1 MKSTKLFLTVILVFA
16 LGFAQAQNDYNPWK
30 KYGYTPPKALT
41 LSDGKYQEF
50 FDADTIVQIGSVM
63 LNTKTN
69 KIVGFV
75 EYDTTYSEAT
85 LEPHITS
92 RWLSPDP
99 LAKEYP
105 SWSPYAFCYNS
116 PISVIDP
123 DGREGIIVSGQPG
136 DHTGREHFLINGLD
150 RARTMASQYKK
161 EGNGEKA
168 TWFIYN
174 GGGKGGYDASTI
186 KNYTAEAAKYGIS
199 VQVVS
204 SANEIVNY
212 VNEKNGGDS
221 RSKDLV
227 SKFAYSGHAT
237 RGDLDIGFED
247 HGFFNMLTN
256 TKIEPSDFSGDAFKS
271 GAQINVVG
279 GCNTAI
285 DGELPGEKSVIEQ
298 FADKVDSKSTIKG
311 SNVSVGYMGGKRT
324 DKQLVKYMGT
334 DGKQVNGSVVEIK
347 GKKK

>member
-1 MKSTKLFLTVILVFA
+1 MKSTKLFLTAILFFVF
-16 LGFAQAQNDYNPWK
+16 GFAKAQSNYNPWK

-41 LSDGKYQEF
+41 LSNGKYEEF
-50 FDADTIVQIGSVM
+50 FDNDTIVQIGSVM

-85 LEPHITS
+85 LEPHVTS

-105 SWSPYAFCYNS
+105 SWSPYTFCYNS

-136 DHTGREHFLINGLD
+136 DHKGREHFLVNGLD
-150 RARTMASQYKK
+150 RAKTIASQYKK

-174 GGGKGGYDASTI
+174 DGGKGGYDASTI

-204 SANEIVNY
+204 SADEIVNY

-221 RSKDLV
+221 RSTDLV
-227 SKFAYSGHAT
+227 SNFSYLGHAT
-237 RGDLDIGFED
+237 PGDLDLGFVD
-247 HGFFNMLTN
+247 HGFLNLLTN
-256 TKIEPSDFSGDAFKS
+256 DKIEPSDFSSDAFKS
-271 GAQINVVG
+271 GSQIDVVG
-279 GCNTAI
+279 GCRTAV
-285 DGELPGEKSVIEQ
+285 DGNLPGEKSVVDQ
-298 FADKVDSKSTIKG
+298 FASKVDSKSTVKG
-311 SNVSVGYMGGKRT
+311 SDVRVGYMGGVRS
-324 DKQLVKYMGT
+324 DKQLVKYKGM
-334 DGKQVNGSVVEIK
+334 DGKQVNGNVVEKK
-347 GKKK
+347 GTK